1 MAEKDTVIRLTGVSK
16 MYKLFGSKT
25 DRLKEALHPFKK
37 KYHKPFYALRDINLE
52 VKRGEI
58 LGIVGVNGSGKST
71 LLKLISG
78 IIPATRGSVEVKGR
92 VVPLLELGAGFNPE
106 FTGLE
111 NIYFYNSI
119 HGYTR
124 KQTDAIL
131 NEILD
136 FAEIGEFIHQPVK
149 TYSSGMKAR
158 LAFAVSVNIDPDILI
173 LDEVLSVGDELFRRK
188 CYARM
193 EQFFKGG
200 KTILFVSHSVQAINQ
215 LCTRSV
221 LLSGGQLILEGPTK
235 LVTAQYERYL
245 YAKKEMMA
253 TVREEIV
260 ELNKNEALKAAAY
273 AELAAAKDTP
283 TAPPHPT
290 DEPVVT
296 ANTPETARQAAKE
309 LLKPKAQSLPN
320 LIPKSTVEYRN
331 AEVDIFEMCIK
342 TVDGLKVNV
351 LIPGDRYEYSY
362 KVSFRQNAK
371 NVAFGM
377 MFKTEK
383 GLDICGM
390 NTENIQMLV
399 EQTIAGSIFLVRWSF
414 TCNLLQGTY
423 YTNAGVSEYT
433 AGKHRFLNR
442 IVDVLVFKVRE
453 QAQPVNSGMVFM
465 ISEKPQIQIIN

>member
-1 MAEKDTVIRLTGVSK
+1 MADQDTVIRLKGVSK

-25 DRLKEALHPFKK
+25 DRLKEALHPLKK
-37 KYHKPFYALRDINLE
+37 KYHKPFYALKDINLE
-52 VKRGEI
+52 IKRGEI

-78 IIPATRGSVEVKGR
+78 IIPATKGSVNVKGR

-131 NEILD
+131 SEILD

-221 LLSGGQLILEGPTK
+221 LLSGGELILEGPTK

-245 YAKKEMMA
+245 YAKKEMMP
-253 TVREEIV
+253 TVRQEIV
-260 ELNKNEALKAAAY
+260 AMNRNVALKDATY
-273 AELAAAKDTP
+273 AELETTKN
-283 TAPPHPT
+283 APAQPQHPA
-290 DEPVVT
+290 DEPVPSSNSQHHV
-296 ANTPETARQAAKE
+296 QQIAKE
-309 LLKPKAQSLPN
+309 LLKPKAQFLPN

-331 AEVDIFEMCIK
+331 AEVDINRIK
-342 TVDGLKVNV
+342 IVTPAGEQVNALLTGETYLYTYTVNFLLDAYEISFGMTLKTENGMV
-351 LIPGDRYEYSY
+351 LSGIDSY
-362 KVSFRQNAK
+362 LTGKFRQKVS
-371 NVAFGM
+371 
-377 MFKTEK
+377 
-383 GLDICGM
+383 
-390 NTENIQMLV
+390 
-399 EQTIAGSIFLVRWSF
+399 AGEEISVQWQFQ
-414 TCNLLQGTY
+414 CNLMPGTY
-423 YTNAGVSEYT
+423 YTNVGVLSRQNVQPEY
-433 AGKHRFLNR
+433 LNR
-442 IVDVLVFKVRE
+442 ITDALCFKVL
-453 QAQPVNSGMVFM
+453 QTPGCLAGGPVF
-465 ISEKPQIQIIN
+465 INQNVTI

>member
-1 MAEKDTVIRLTGVSK
+1 MAENDTVIRLKGVSK

-25 DRLKEALHPFKK
+25 DRMKEALHPLKK
-37 KYHKPFYALRDINLE
+37 KYHKPFYALNNIDLE

-71 LLKLISG
+71 LLKIISG
-78 IIPATRGSVEVKGR
+78 IIPATRGSVNVKGR

-106 FTGLE
+106 FTGME
-111 NIYFYNSI
+111 NIYFYNSL

-136 FAEIGEFIHQPVK
+136 FAEIGDFVHQPVK

-260 ELNKNEALKAAAY
+260 ELNKNEALKAATY
-273 AELAAAKDTP
+273 AELSAAKESTTRTQHPAAETVVPDN
-283 TAPPHPT
+283 TAK
-290 DEPVVT
+290 
-296 ANTPETARQAAKE
+296 ETAKE
-309 LLKPKAQSLPN
+309 LLKPKAQFLPN

-331 AEVDIFEMCIK
+331 YDVDIFDVCIK
-342 TVDGLKVNV
+342 TRDGLKANV
-351 LIPGDRYEYSY
+351 LISGEKYEYSY
-362 KVSFRQNAK
+362 KVSFGKAAES
-371 NVAFGM
+371 VAFGM

-390 NTENIQMLV
+390 NSQVTNML
-399 EQTIAGSIFLVRWSF
+399 IDKAKPGMSYLVRWNFS
-414 TCNLLQGTY
+414 CNLLKGTY
-423 YTNAGVSEYT
+423 YTNVGVSEYID
-433 AGKHRFLNR
+433 GQHRFLNR
-442 IVDVLVFKVRE
+442 IVDVFAFKV
-453 QAQPVNSGMVFM
+453 QQPDEVVNSGMVLM
-465 ISEKPQIQIIN
+465 INELPNIDAIN